1 MAKRL
6 FFTKK
11 IRTIKKFHKVEL
23 DTDIN
28 LIANK
33 IESLNITENDKRKK
47 HIKSIKEKVN
57 EIYDESKTVKK
68 WVAGSLLTIV
78 VFIFSLGSIYER
90 FNSIK
95 RTIDDLTIRIQHLEN
110 LHHQGGFNNANIGK
124 N

>member
-1 MAKRL
+1 MEHH
-6 FFTKK
+6 K
-11 IRTIKKFHKVEL
+11 IPENCHHEHLSEECIIRHQKQDELNQQIK
-23 DTDIN
+23 DIHDA
-28 LIANK
+28 LLGTAL
-33 IESLNITENDKRKK
+33 STEP
-47 HIKSIKEKVN
+47 SIKEKVN
-57 EIYDESKTVKK
+57 EIYDERKTVKK